1 MNRENMN
8 ESMFVCALIIIILV
22 VLALC
27 GKGCD
32 ERNLT
37 IDTVLYDR
45 LIRIDAKVDGIAK
58 LQLKNNYILP
68 EAEGTY
74 YLGPHTTSGPVY
86 MLQDTGTMLYGN

>member
-22 VLALC
+22 VLALYS
-27 GKGCD
+27 KKYD
-32 ERNLT
+32 KHNLT
-37 IDTVLYDR
+37 IDTVLNGK
-45 LIRIDAKVDGIAK
+45 LIRIEAKVDGIAE

-68 EAEGTY
+68 KAEGTY